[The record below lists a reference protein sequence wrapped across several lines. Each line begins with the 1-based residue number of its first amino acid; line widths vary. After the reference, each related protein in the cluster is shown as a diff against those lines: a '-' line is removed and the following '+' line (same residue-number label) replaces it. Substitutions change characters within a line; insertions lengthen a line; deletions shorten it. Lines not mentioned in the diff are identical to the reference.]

1 MIQEKL
7 SQLAK
12 IETLVLLAVLLSIPF
27 AQYSSNQLEVVW
39 EVIPALFAAVITSF
53 GLLKMKEI
61 S

>member
-7 SQLAK
+7 SQIAK
-12 IETLVLLAVLLSIPF
+12 IETVILLAVLASMPF

-39 EVIPALFAAVITSF
+39 EVIPALFAAIITSF